1 MHYQVGAG
9 DGAGARVRAELES
22 SIGFRAGARAKA

>member
-1 MHYQVGAG
+1 MHYQVG
-9 DGAGARVRAELES
+9 DGAGARARAELES